1 MIILDASF
9 IVKLILEEEGSEVAE
24 KLFREWI
31 KRGEH
36 IITVDIA
43 LSETSNALWK
53 HYVLLRDISLD
64 IFQEAIN
71 DLLELWN
78 KLSVIST
85 HEIMREALEVAIR
98 EGITIYDSL
107 YIAVAQYYT
116 GALATFDTKQREKA
130 TRLGLKVLP

>member
-85 HEIMREALEVAIR
+85 HEIIREALEVAIR